1 MNSGAAAV
9 WFNMTTKYIYHRLP
23 QLINHPGKLIILLCL
38 YLLGAVMIV
47 IRGRIDLLIAVLI
60 AVVELARMGGGT
72 VKFPKLVYH

>member
-1 MNSGAAAV
+1 
-9 WFNMTTKYIYHRLP
+9 
-23 QLINHPGKLIILLCL
+23 
-38 YLLGAVMIV
+38 VMIV